1 MPDFRTFKV
10 SMIRLAS
17 HALSLML
24 LSITVCPVVNAQS
37 SENSVRGVIKAVDEA
52 VLTADLRAP
61 VLKTFVRTGE
71 AFSKGDT
78 LIEFDCAAERAE
90 YAASRAAYNGAKA
103 RYDNQKEMQALDA
116 AGAFDVMLARAESE
130 EASAR
135 SRVIAARI
143 KGCSLIA
150 PYDGRVAQLSIN
162 AHELPG
168 TDQPL
173 MKIVG
178 SEALELRLIVPSRWL
193 SWIEIGTEFAF
204 IVDETGERHGATIAR
219 LGAEVDAVSGTIAI
233 IAAFSQDPETV
244 LPGMSGTAEFTLPQ
258 G

>member
-1 MPDFRTFKV
+1 MPNYLAGFTMLPRLMRPV
-10 SMIRLAS
+10 LGLMIS
-17 HALSLML
+17 
-24 LSITVCPVVNAQS
+24 SITFMPLANAQS
-37 SENSVRGVIKAVDEA
+37 PENSVRGVIKAVDEA
-52 VLTADLRAP
+52 ILTADLRAP
-61 VLKTFVRTGE
+61 VLKTLKRTGE
-71 AFSKGDT
+71 TFSKGDT

-90 YAASRAAYNGAKA
+90 YAASRAAYDGAKA
-103 RYDNQKEMQALDA
+103 RYDNQKEMQALEA
-116 AGAFDVMLARAESE
+116 AGAFDVMLAKAERDE
-130 EASAR
+130 VAAR

-143 KGCSLIA
+143 KGCTLVA

-162 AHELPG
+162 AHEIPAN
-168 TDQPL
+168 DQPL

-193 SWIEIGTEFAF
+193 SWIEIGTSFSF
-204 IVDETGERHGATIAR
+204 NVDETGERHTATISR

-233 IAAFSQDPETV
+233 IAAFSQVPQTV